1 VKELA
6 GRTVNR
12 VRRVQMARDPQTLA
26 VRVIAVGVGAL
37 AVVMSLGACGTDE
50 SANHTTRG
58 AGTTANDAEA
68 DVARLV
74 ERFMKARQAGLPA
87 DEFLSAGARVAYEEH
102 ETGLWLHDDT
112 LPGGPGGEY
121 ARFSVETERAPS
133 QDLWK
138 AEVRIRVTWLGDAEA
153 SGIVEVLTV
162 GPGANLAGDQ
172 TRFVVLDA
180 ARSDDPA
187 DDGIPPA
194 VAEMRQDVYKAAV
207 RHDYKAL
214 RSLLDPAT
222 FSYSFGE
229 SGEPIGYWREQEA
242 AEIPLVGD
250 FLPVA
255 LHSRFSRIEDIFMW
269 PSAAAKE
276 PSAWTEADLESMRKL
291 GYTDEDIRSFEQ
303 YGGYTGW
310 RVGIRA
316 DGTWLFFISGD

>member
-1 VKELA
+1 MV
-6 GRTVNR
+6 
-12 VRRVQMARDPQTLA
+12 RDPLTLA
-26 VRVIAVGVGAL
+26 THSIL
-37 AVVMSLGACGTDE
+37 AVAVSLALVMSLGACGTDE
-50 SANHTTRG
+50 SANQTTRG
-58 AGTTANDAEA
+58 AGTTAEDAEA

-133 QDLWK
+133 QDLWV
-138 AEVRIRVTWLGDAEA
+138 AEVRIRITWLGDAEP
-153 SGIVEVLTV
+153 SEIVEVLTV
-162 GPGANLAGDQ
+162 GPGANVAGDQ
-172 TRFVVLDA
+172 TQFVVLEA
-180 ARSDDPA
+180 VRSDDLA
-187 DDGIPPA
+187 DDGLPPA
-194 VAEMRQDVYKAAV
+194 VAETRQDIYKAAV

-214 RSLLDPAT
+214 RSLLDPKT

-229 SGEPIGYWREQEA
+229 SGDPIGYWRKQEE
-242 AEIPLVGD
+242 AEVPILGD
-250 FLPVA
+250 ILPGV
-255 LHSRFSRIEDIFMW
+255 LHTPFGKTEDIYMW

-291 GYTDEDIRSFEQ
+291 GYTEDDIRSFEKF
-303 YGGYTGW
+303 GGYTGW
-310 RVGIRA
+310 RAGIRA